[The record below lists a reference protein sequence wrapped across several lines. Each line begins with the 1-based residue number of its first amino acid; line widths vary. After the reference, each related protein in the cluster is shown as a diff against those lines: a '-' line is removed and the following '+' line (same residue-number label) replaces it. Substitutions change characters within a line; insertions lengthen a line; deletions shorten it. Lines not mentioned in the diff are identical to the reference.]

1 MPLRNYR
8 LFIPLVGALLLSAA
22 VWLWTAQTANAQ
34 CGSQA
39 SSCKN
44 CHEVQAQQPV
54 NNDGTRWH
62 PSHAF
67 GDFCANC
74 HAGNVQATEK
84 DAAHTGMVAPLSD
97 VQANCAACHPD
108 DLQDRAQQYA
118 SVLGVDFQLGGGS
131 SAGGGQPSGDEPVP
145 TAAPDTSS
153 SASAAVVNEPGVIDY
168 TQRYD
173 ETVLGIRSVNW
184 GNVIVGVLIVAVL
197 AGGGVY
203 VYWNERRLRGKSP
216 IPTLKPQ
223 VTSARPVAVE
233 DYPKEVVEL
242 LPRLARLNPLGLHAL
257 KRLLENPEEASELLH
272 SLSRLDPDLVRRIRA
287 LDREG
292 RALLLALGGD

>member
-118 SVLGVDFQLGGGS
+118 SVLGVDFQMGGGS

-216 IPTLKPQ
+216 IPTPKPQ
-223 VTSARPVAVE
+223 VISARPVALE
-233 DYPKEVVEL
+233 DYPKDVVEL